1 MMTKLRTRWQ
11 LSGAFKLRGV
21 MNRVLSVPEEKRKQQ
36 YFAAMDWG
44 QDELAIELIEA
55 VADLSI
61 EIAIVQHAS

>member
-44 QDELAIELIEA
+44 QDEPAIELIEA
-55 VADLSI
+55 VAGLSI

>member
-11 LSGAFKLRGV
+11 LSGTFKLRGV

-44 QDELAIELIEA
+44 QDELAIALIEA

-61 EIAIVQHAS
+61 EIDC

>member
-11 LSGAFKLRGV
+11 LSGTFKLRGV

>member
-11 LSGAFKLRGV
+11 LSGTFKLRGV

-61 EIAIVQHAS
+61 EIDC